1 MPRICL
7 RFIFPLRKST
17 PINAAQTASERA
29 SERASDDETPAIST
43 IEYTGGGGGENLTY
57 YSNELR
63 QPSYSC
69 PSVAVWAAGHSHTV
83 CVHMVWL
90 RVLCERVWRRGV
102 HAPVL
107 RLMTALPKPGLGANC
122 SVRSIQISQRVRQS
136 PSSSMRYHGTRP
148 GLQLQCPNTPPFKKP
163 PSCLS
168 RACLGK

>member
-1 MPRICL
+1 MQPRL
-7 RFIFPLRKST
+7 
-17 PINAAQTASERA
+17 RA

-43 IEYTGGGGGENLTY
+43 IEYAGGGGGGGGENLTY

-63 QPSYSC
+63 QPSC

-83 CVHMVWL
+83 CVCIWCGCVYCMCIW
-90 RVLCERVWRRGV
+90 CRGA

-148 GLQLQCPNTPPFKKP
+148 GLQLQCPNIPPFKKP

-168 RACLGK
+168 RACLGR